1 MVDRP
6 DREQKPVLKNA
17 IISLLFASEKPLSLE
32 DLLQIFEAAHTI
44 GDIDFEVRIE
54 EIESAMEEIKG
65 TVLPELGLMLGRASG
80 GYRILTATQF
90 APLVGHLFPTRKS
103 RFSPA
108 ALETIALVAY
118 RQPCTR
124 AEIEAVR
131 GVDCGGMLRNLL
143 ERGLIR
149 IVGQRDEPGRPLIY
163 ATSEEF
169 LSIFSLDSLEELP
182 PLRHIENLST
192 ETNFKTELLKALPE
206 GNEGSKVQL
215 DFESMG
221 DGPIENQD

>member
-1 MVDRP
+1 MVDQP
-6 DREQKPVLKNA
+6 EREQKPVLKNA
-17 IISLLFASEKPLSLE
+17 IISLLFASEKPLSLQ
-32 DLLQIFEAAHTI
+32 DLLQIFETAHTA
-44 GDIDFEVRIE
+44 GDIDYEVYVGELETAIE
-54 EIESAMEEIKG
+54 DIKEA
-65 TVLPELGLMLGRASG
+65 VLPKLGLMLGRASG
-80 GYRILTATQF
+80 GYRILTATKF

-108 ALETIALVAY
+108 ALETLALVAY

-124 AEIEAVR
+124 AEVEAVR

-182 PLRHIENLST
+182 PLRQIENLST
-192 ETNFKTELLKALPE
+192 ETNFKTELLEALPE
-206 GNEGSKVQL
+206 GKQDSKAQL

-221 DGPIENQD
+221 NEPIKNQD

>member
-1 MVDRP
+1 MVDQP
-6 DREQKPVLKNA
+6 EREQKPVLKNA

-32 DLLQIFEAAHTI
+32 DLLQIFEAAHTA
-44 GDIDFEVRIE
+44 GDIDYVVQIE
-54 EIESAMEEIKG
+54 AIETAIEDIKD
-65 TVLPELGLMLGRASG
+65 TVLPQLGLMLGRASG
-80 GYRILTATQF
+80 GYRILTATKF

-182 PLRHIENLST
+182 PLRQIENLST
-192 ETNFKTELLKALPE
+192 ETNFKTELLKALPDE
-206 GNEGSKVQL
+206 KHDANAQL
-215 DFESMG
+215 DFQSMS
-221 DGPIENQD
+221 DGQTKKYS

>member
-1 MVDRP
+1 M
-6 DREQKPVLKNA
+6 
-17 IISLLFASEKPLSLE
+17 E
-32 DLLQIFEAAHTI
+32 DLLQIFEAAHAA
-44 GDIDFEVRIE
+44 GDIGYEVDGEAIE
-54 EIESAMEEIKG
+54 TAIEDIKA

-80 GYRILTATQF
+80 GYRILTATTF

-124 AEIEAVR
+124 AEIEVVR

-163 ATSEEF
+163 ATSDAF
-169 LSIFSLDSLEELP
+169 LSIFSLNSLEELP
-182 PLRHIENLST
+182 PLRQIENLST

-206 GNEGSKVQL
+206 GNQDSKAQL
-215 DFESMG
+215 NFESMR
-221 DGPIENQD
+221 DGQIKN